1 MSLDREDLLN
11 RRRTPVLLWP
21 ASRSGSLPKTPVTAM
36 APAEVSAT
44 FQSRW
49 AAEGSAM
56 TRPDAKG
63 HAKAFCRLADAQA
76 ACAFPAWR

>member
-36 APAEVSAT
+36 ALAEVSAT

-49 AAEGSAM
+49 AEGSAM

-63 HAKAFCRLADAQA
+63 HAKAFSRLADAQA
-76 ACAFPAWR
+76 ACALPAWR

>member
-1 MSLDREDLLN
+1 MTSNARD
-11 RRRTPVLLWP
+11 PVAGFAIGQL
-21 ASRSGSLPKTPVTAM
+21 AKTAVTAM

-49 AAEGSAM
+49 AEGSAM